1 MRVAALHDAPLWGLR
16 NARVPACLTAGTKLA
31 TDCDG
36 LAQVD
41 LMISGERI
49 ESLSSAGKVHFNIEA
64 PCLDL
69 GGCIILPCLVDAHVH
84 LDKGH
89 IWPRAQNPDGTFA
102 SALAATG
109 ADRLANWS
117 AADLRPRM
125 EFGLAS
131 AYAHG
136 SSAMRTHLDSLGPQ
150 TRISWPLFAQ
160 LREEW
165 RDRLTLQ
172 AVPLF
177 GINLALDDAH
187 MADIEAAI
195 EAFGSNVLGAV
206 TYMDPC
212 LQTGLNRLFRLA
224 MDRGYDLDFHVD
236 ETLDPQ
242 ADSLRIIAE
251 TAVAHKFQGKILA
264 GHCCSLAIQDE
275 QVARHTIELVAQA
288 GMSVVSL
295 PLCNMYLQDRHS
307 GTTPRR
313 RGITLLH
320 ELKAAG
326 VPVMLASD
334 NTRDPFYAYGD
345 LDMLEVLREST
356 RIAHLDHP
364 HADWARAIS
373 ATPAAAM
380 RLEGHGTLRA
390 GAKADFIITGA
401 RNFTELLSRPQSDRR
416 IVRNG
421 RPIAAKAPHYRQL
434 DAALG
439 LKP

>member
-16 NARVPACLTAGTKLA
+16 NARVPACLAAGTQWA
-31 TDCDG
+31 TDRDG
-36 LAQVD
+36 LANVD

-49 ESLSSAGKVHFNIEA
+49 ESLAPASKLPLNMAA

-89 IWPRAQNPDGTFA
+89 IWPRAPNPDGTFA

-117 AADLRPRM
+117 IGDMRPRM
-125 EFGLAS
+125 EFGLAC

-136 SSAMRTHLDSLGPQ
+136 TSALRTHLDSLGPQ
-150 TRISWPLFAQ
+150 TRLSWPLFAQ
-160 LREEW
+160 LRDAW

-177 GINLALDDAH
+177 GINFAVDDGH

-195 EAFGSNVLGAV
+195 ESFGSNVLGAV
-206 TYMDPC
+206 TYMDPD
-212 LQTGLNRLFRLA
+212 LKAGLNRLFRLA

-236 ETLDPQ
+236 ETQDPQ
-242 ADSLRIIAE
+242 AHSLLIIAE
-251 TAVAHKFQGKILA
+251 TAIAHKFQGKILA
-264 GHCCSLAIQDE
+264 GHCCSLARQGE
-275 QVARHTIELVAQA
+275 ETARRTIALVAQA
-288 GMSVVSL
+288 GISVVSL
-295 PLCNMYLQDRHS
+295 PLCNMYLQDRRS
-307 GTTPRR
+307 GTTPRW

-345 LDMLEVLREST
+345 LDMLEVWREST
-356 RIAHLDHP
+356 RVAHLDHP

-380 RLEGHGTLRA
+380 RLEGHGTLQA

-401 RNFTELLSRPQSDRR
+401 RNFTELLSRPQSDRC

-421 RPIAAKAPHYRQL
+421 RPIAAKAPEYRHL
-434 DAALG
+434 DAGLG